1 MLFLKVKKFFKRSIF
16 TVFLF
21 YILGVI
27 HCCASSSF
35 KLIKDGTLV
44 VCTNTPYE
52 PFEFKKGDEI
62 VGADIDVIKEIA
74 KRLQLNTEIHD
85 VSFDALTFEISNKKC
100 DCAIAAMSPTEE
112 KRKSV
117 DFSDPY
123 FCSNQRVIVRKNSQ
137 IKSPDDLKPDMNIG
151 VQLGTTGHS
160 YCSDKYKVVTYST
173 PNDAIQDLQNKKGE
187 LDAVVMDEL
196 PAKRFAFQF
205 GDKIKLI
212 DDPLFSEEFCIAFPK
227 GNSSLI
233 NAVNEILRDL
243 RSSKF
248 VEHKIEEYT
257 PEQEYYKNDFL
268 NQIRMNLIDENRW
281 KQIANG
287 FFITLKITSFSL
299 IIGVIL
305 GYLAAVVTISPSKN
319 LIVTIFKYIS
329 KFYISVVRGTPVVC
343 QLFIIYYL
351 ILSPLGVNKI
361 LCAIV
366 AFGINSG
373 AYVSEIIRSGI
384 LSVDIGQI
392 EAGKALGLNDRQIMV
407 SIIAPQ
413 ALKNSLATLCN
424 EFMQLIKETSV
435 AGFIGVNELTR
446 SGDIIRSQTLSP
458 FVPLMTT
465 ALIYFSVVHLVG
477 MLMSFFE
484 KRLRKSDKS

>member
-1 MLFLKVKKFFKRSIF
+1 MLFLRISNLFKKSIF
-16 TVFLF
+16 FIFLF
-21 YILGVI
+21 YMFGILS
-27 HCCASSSF
+27 CYASSF
-35 KLIKDGTLV
+35 NLIKDGTLI

-52 PFEFKKGDEI
+52 PFEFKKGDEV
-62 VGADIDVIKEIA
+62 VGADIDVIREIA
-74 KRLQLNTEIHD
+74 NRLQLSLEIHD
-85 VSFDALTFEISNKKC
+85 VSFDALVFEISNKKC

-123 FCSNQRVIVRKNSQ
+123 FCSNQRIIVRKDSE
-137 IKSPDDLKPDMNIG
+137 IKSPGDLKSDMKIG

-160 YCSDKYKVVTYST
+160 YCSDKYQVITYST
-173 PNDAIQDLQNKKGE
+173 PNDAIQDLQNKNGE
-187 LDAVVMDEL
+187 LSAVVMDEL
-196 PAKRFAFQF
+196 PAKKFAFQF
-205 GDKIKLI
+205 GDKIRLI
-212 DDPLFSEEFCIAFPK
+212 DDPLFSEEYCIAFPK

-233 NAVNEILRDL
+233 KAANEILKDL
-243 RSSKF
+243 RSSNF
-248 VEHKIEEYT
+248 VERRIEEYT
-257 PEQEYYKNDFL
+257 SEQENYKNGFFD
-268 NQIRMNLIDENRW
+268 QIKRNLIDEDRW
-281 KQIANG
+281 KQIING
-287 FFITLKITSFSL
+287 FLITLKITSFSL
-299 IIGVIL
+299 IIGVVL
-305 GYLAAVVTISPSKN
+305 GYLTAVVAISPSKN
-319 LIVTIFKYIS
+319 LIITIFKYIS
-329 KFYISVVRGTPVVC
+329 RIYISVIRGTPVVC

-384 LSVDIGQI
+384 LSVDRGQI
-392 EAGKALGLNDRQIMV
+392 EAGKALGLNDKQIMA

-435 AGFIGVNELTR
+435 AGFIGVSELTR

>member
-1 MLFLKVKKFFKRSIF
+1 MLFLKISNLFKKSILF
-16 TVFLF
+16 IFLF
-21 YILGVI
+21 YILGMV
-27 HCCASSSF
+27 CCYGSKSF
-35 KLIKDGTLV
+35 NLIKDGTFT

-62 VGADIDVIKEIA
+62 VGADIDVVKEIA
-74 KRLQLNTEIHD
+74 DRLKLKLEIHD
-85 VSFDALTFEISNKKC
+85 VSFDALIFEIGNKKC
-100 DCAIAAMSPTEE
+100 DCAIAAMSATEE
-112 KRKSV
+112 KKQSV

-123 FCSNQRVIVRKNSQ
+123 FRSNQRVIVRKNSK
-137 IKSPDDLKPDMNIG
+137 IKSPEELKSSMKIG

-196 PAKRFAFQF
+196 PAKRFESQF
-205 GDKIKLI
+205 GDKIRLL
-212 DDPLFSEEFCIAFPK
+212 DDPLFSEEYCIAFPK
-227 GNSSLI
+227 GNASLI
-233 NAVNEILRDL
+233 QAVNEILEDL
-243 RSSKF
+243 RSSNF
-248 VEHKIEEYT
+248 VESKIEEYT
-257 PEQEYYKNDFL
+257 SGQESYDNGIV
-268 NQIRMNLIDENRW
+268 NQVKRNLIDENRW
-281 KQIANG
+281 MQIING
-287 FFITLKITSFSL
+287 LLVTLKITSFSL

-305 GYLAAVVTISPSKN
+305 GYLTAVTAISPSKN
-319 LIVTIFKYIS
+319 LIMTILKYIS
-329 KFYISVVRGTPVVC
+329 KTYISVIRGTPVVC

-351 ILSPLGVNKI
+351 VLSPFGVNKI

-384 LSVDIGQI
+384 LSVDKGQI
-392 EAGKALGLNDRQIMV
+392 EAGKALGLNDKQIMV

-446 SGDIIRSQTLSP
+446 CGDIIRSQTLSP

-465 ALIYFSVVHLVG
+465 ALIYFSIVHLVG